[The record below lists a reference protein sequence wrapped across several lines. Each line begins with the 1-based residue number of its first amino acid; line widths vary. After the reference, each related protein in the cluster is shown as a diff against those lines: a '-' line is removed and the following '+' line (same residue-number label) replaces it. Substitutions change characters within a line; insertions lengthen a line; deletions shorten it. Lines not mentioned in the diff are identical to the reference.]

1 MIEGV
6 AIYAEG
12 RADLAV
18 LTNIIKGV
26 LGDDVTIYPH
36 RPELDFDETDLHE
49 MRPEQFST
57 YALVIED
64 CKNHAKFAAVL
75 DAVAEERLIVIHFD
89 AAEAHRSEFALP
101 AGPEETLRA
110 RLVQRIEE
118 WTCPAHH
125 PHLRYAIAVMETEA
139 FAKSGRKPD
148 FATQSGPMLVI
159 NGKIHPKFSETG
171 TSAKVRN
178 GVGVTASGEV
188 ERCTDRGGRLQGVGG
203 RRLGTNEDARAIDGD
218 GPPERQPAVATRQA
232 RTRQLRG
239 LRPGGAT
246 GRTREDVRRQPPGRA
261 AHDRVTVD
269 GAGRT
274 HLVATRRGDAEQPLL
289 LGPRAAAAREHE
301 DRAGSRDA
309 GRLG

>member
-26 LGDDVTIYPH
+26 LGDDVTIYPR

-89 AAEAHRSEFALP
+89 AAEAHRSEFGLP

-110 RLVQRIEE
+110 RLVQRIKE
-118 WTCPAHH
+118 WTCLAHH

-139 FAKSGRKPD
+139 WLLAHCEPGRDSSRVRDPKKRFRQTVGPNWRKD
-148 FATQSGPMLVI
+148 F
-159 NGKIHPKFSETG
+159 GKLLGQRDEHNAYDKFSKELRKR
-171 TSAKVRN
+171 KVLRDACKRN
-178 GVGVTASGEV
+178 ES
-188 ERCTDRGGRLQGVGG
+188 L
-203 RRLGTNEDARAIDGD
+203 
-218 GPPERQPAVATRQA
+218 RQFC
-232 RTRQLRG
+232 
-239 LRPGGAT
+239 
-246 GRTREDVRRQPPGRA
+246 ES
-261 AHDRVTVD
+261 
-269 GAGRT
+269 
-274 HLVATRRGDAEQPLL
+274 
-289 LGPRAAAAREHE
+289 LGPLE
-301 DRAGSRDA
+301 G
-309 GRLG
+309 